1 MRLYL
6 QKANIGA
13 YKFAMLGPMP
23 PTAKLATR
31 LGPVSLEERAFLAA
45 KERRGERHV
54 SQRVDAGLLHEHS
67 ADPYGM
73 VHRMASKGLLIPVAS
88 GSYLIAPATGG
99 RRLEQAAPIQLALHA
114 RLSPYAEYFISYFSG
129 LIEHRLTDLD
139 ESALYT
145 AIRGGSLR
153 AVKVAG
159 RRVVLARIT
168 TERKWFGVEPVTIGD
183 SRRAPHYFRATLERT
198 LLDTLDRPK
207 LCGSPEIVV
216 RAWERAAREK
226 HLDAP
231 KLVADAPRM
240 GYSVTRR
247 AGFWLTQL
255 ERDRMAARLRKDL
268 GNMSVPVPL
277 DASKH
282 YGEGTWP
289 VDRQWGV
296 VVNVPEH
303 AYAGWIG
310 YAK

>member
-1 MRLYL
+1 
-6 QKANIGA
+6 
-13 YKFAMLGPMP
+13 MP

-31 LGPVSLEERAFLAA
+31 LGPVSLEERAFLAT

-54 SQRVDAGLLHEHS
+54 SQRADAGLLREHS

-88 GSYLIAPATGG
+88 GSYLIAPATGA

-114 RLSPYAEYFISYFSG
+114 RLSPYTEYFISYFSG

-139 ESALYT
+139 ESALY
-145 AIRGGSLR
+145 AAVRGGSLR
-153 AVKVAG
+153 EVKVAG

-168 TERKWFGVEPVTIGD
+168 TERKWFGLETVRVGEG
-183 SRRAPHYFRATLERT
+183 RRAPHYFRASLERT

-226 HLDAP
+226 SMNVRQ
-231 KLVADAPRM
+231 LVADAPRM
-240 GYSVTRR
+240 SHSVARR

-255 ERDRMAARLRKDL
+255 KQDRAAARLHKDL
-268 GNMSVPVPL
+268 GNLSVPVLL

-282 YGEGTWP
+282 YGDGPWP